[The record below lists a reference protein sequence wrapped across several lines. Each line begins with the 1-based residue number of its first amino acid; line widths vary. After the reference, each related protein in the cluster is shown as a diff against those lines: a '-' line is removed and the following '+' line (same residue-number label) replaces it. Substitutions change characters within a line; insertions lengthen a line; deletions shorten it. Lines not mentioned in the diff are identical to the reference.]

1 MAVYPVITP
10 ITGKVNIL
18 PERMHLSPVQ
28 FRHLSFLVRILVLAL
43 VSIAVLSGGALANP
57 PSNVM
62 VTYDPGVGDLIVTVV
77 HPVDDPT
84 THYVKQVTVM
94 QGDTVLADTSYT
106 SQPDKS
112 SFKYRYNLPQLKESS
127 GEIRVNAQCS
137 QFGSRSG
144 TLIPGAVS
152 SPVTPGSEIPAAP
165 APTKSPVCA
174 FVALVAV
181 GIVARKV
188 QKIIR

>member
-1 MAVYPVITP
+1 MAVYPVIPTLP
-10 ITGKVNIL
+10 VRENIL
-18 PERMHLSPVQ
+18 PERTHSSLVQ

-57 PSNVM
+57 PSDVTM
-62 VTYDPGVGDLIVTVV
+62 TYDQNAGDLIVTVV

-94 QGDTVLADTSYT
+94 QGDTVLVDKSYT
-106 SQPDKS
+106 NQPDKS
-112 SFKYRYNLPQLKESS
+112 SFTYRYNLPQLKESS
-127 GEIRVNAQCS
+127 GGIRVNAQCIL
-137 QFGSRSG
+137 FGSRSG
-144 TLIPGAVS
+144 TLTPSAVS
-152 SPVTPGSEIPAAP
+152 SPVTPGNEIPAAP

-181 GIVARKV
+181 GIVARQVLK
-188 QKIIR
+188 